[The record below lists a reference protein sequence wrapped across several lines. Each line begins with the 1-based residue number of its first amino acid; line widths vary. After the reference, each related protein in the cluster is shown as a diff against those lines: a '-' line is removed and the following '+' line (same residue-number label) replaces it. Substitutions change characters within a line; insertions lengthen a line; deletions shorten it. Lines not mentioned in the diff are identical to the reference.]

1 MGRPAKPLITRE
13 RATRAAMDVIDIQGL
28 EAFSLELVARRMGV
42 RAPSLYHHFKDK
54 TELLASVA
62 RLILIEIETP
72 GAGEDDWVEAT
83 VKLCLRARRA
93 VLQHPNAAPL
103 LLQFFP
109 RGLLLASYNNAVGG
123 YPVRPEW
130 RMVMLEGLDCLTFG
144 TAFFEAAAR
153 VRAIDPMPQFDH
165 SKLPDLAEAVRANPF
180 DREQLFAETIRAYVL
195 GVERLSVAAGEA
207 E

>member
-13 RATRAAMDVIDIQGL
+13 RASRAAMDVIDVQGL

-62 RLILIEIETP
+62 RLMLVEIEAP
-72 GAGEDDWVEAT
+72 GPGEDDWVEAT

-109 RGLLLASYNNAVGG
+109 RRLLLPAYDVAVAN
-123 YPVRPEW
+123 YPVTPPW
-130 RMVMLEGLDCLTFG
+130 RMVLLEGLDRLTFG

-153 VRAIDPMPQFDH
+153 VRAIDPMPQFDAA
-165 SKLPDLAEAVRANPF
+165 KLPNLAEAVRANPF
-180 DREQLFAETIRAYVL
+180 DREQLFAETVRAYVL
-195 GVERLSVAAGEA
+195 GVERLSAAA
-207 E
+207 ADAQ